1 MMKLPSF
8 RLRIALL
15 SASLAGSAL
24 VGFGAVS
31 WFQIYNAKI
40 SRLDAEL
47 LNNLMRA
54 TPNLPPRGEPPVR
67 AASLRR
73 EVLSKGSRPSD
84 NSMHGS
90 SLRSRDRSQWQFY
103 EDSLSY
109 AFGTNT
115 KTPVVL
121 LVLDANSNILYQS
134 NSLDLEVNRLL
145 VGRLQLA
152 PLPPPPLPDFSRDL
166 ENLSPFRRE
175 ALNSPPSL
183 AGKGAGG
190 LGFPDNVKSQPPLPS
205 NTNPSFQRPPF
216 LHPRSPQFITE
227 QTATAAWRIGAAK
240 FPNLQVAIAV
250 SLQAVNQEM
259 ATIRN
264 IFLVSIPGA
273 LLLVAVGAWL
283 VSGGA
288 LRPIRQLTGVI
299 QQVTVKGLDQRIP
312 IGTTDVEFVELI
324 QVFNQMLE
332 RLERSFTQA
341 SRFSG
346 DAAHEL
352 KTPLTILQGE
362 LERTLQQV
370 DPGSEVQQRLSNLLD
385 EVRRLSGIMRKL
397 LLLSLADAGKMS
409 LYLVEVDMS
418 ELLMEMLEDVE
429 MLAPQLSVQT
439 DFTDGLRLQ
448 GDRDLLIQVLQNLFS
463 NAIKYNLANGWI
475 QIRAHQTQTTLHVT
489 IANASQDIP
498 VSDAYGDRI
507 FDRFYRGDP
516 ARTRKIEGIGLG
528 LSLAREIA
536 RAHHGDL
543 TLDSTSFGQTAF
555 TLTLPMKLQN

>member
-1 MMKLPSF
+1 MKLPSF
-8 RLRIALL
+8 RLRLALL
-15 SASLAGSAL
+15 SAALAGSTL

-47 LNNLMRA
+47 LNHLMRA
-54 TPNLPPRGEPPVR
+54 TPNFVPREEPPVG
-67 AASLRR
+67 AASPRR
-73 EVLSKGSRPSD
+73 ELSKE
-84 NSMHGS
+84 NSGDRG
-90 SLRSRDRSQWQFY
+90 RSQFY

-109 AFGTNT
+109 SFGTNT
-115 KTPVVL
+115 KIPVAL
-121 LVLDANSNILYQS
+121 LVLDANNNIVYKS
-134 NSLDLEVNRLL
+134 NSLPADLELNRLL
-145 VGRLQLA
+145 LKRLELT
-152 PLPPPPLPDFSRDL
+152 PLPPPPK
-166 ENLSPFRRE
+166 RE
-175 ALNSPPSL
+175 P
-183 AGKGAGG
+183 
-190 LGFPDNVKSQPPLPS
+190 PPLPS
-205 NTNPSFQRPPF
+205 NANPSLERPP
-216 LHPRSPQFITE
+216 LIRPRPPQFVTE
-227 QTATAAWRIGAAK
+227 QTATAVWRIGAAK
-240 FPNLQVAIAV
+240 FPNAQIAIAV
-250 SLQAVNQEM
+250 SLQAVDQEM

-324 QVFNQMLE
+324 QVFNLMLS

-429 MLAPQLSVQT
+429 MLAPHLTVQT
-439 DFTDGLRLQ
+439 DFIDGLRVK

-463 NAIKYNLANGWI
+463 NAIKYNLPNGWI
-475 QIRAHQTQTTLHVT
+475 RIRTHQTPTTLQIT
-489 IANASQDIP
+489 IVNASKDIP
-498 VSDAYGDRI
+498 LSERNRI

-516 ARTRKIEGIGLG
+516 SRNRKIEGIGLG

-536 RAHHGDL
+536 RAHRGDL
-543 TLDSTSFGQTAF
+543 TLDLTSAGQTAF
-555 TLTLPMKLQN
+555 TLTLPIKLQN

>member
-1 MMKLPSF
+1 M
-8 RLRIALL
+8 AD
-15 SASLAGSAL
+15 
-24 VGFGAVS
+24 
-31 WFQIYNAKI
+31 W
-40 SRLDAEL
+40 
-47 LNNLMRA
+47 
-54 TPNLPPRGEPPVR
+54 T
-67 AASLRR
+67 
-73 EVLSKGSRPSD
+73 
-84 NSMHGS
+84 
-90 SLRSRDRSQWQFY
+90 
-103 EDSLSY
+103 
-109 AFGTNT
+109 T
-115 KTPVVL
+115 
-121 LVLDANSNILYQS
+121 
-134 NSLDLEVNRLL
+134 
-145 VGRLQLA
+145 
-152 PLPPPPLPDFSRDL
+152 
-166 ENLSPFRRE
+166 
-175 ALNSPPSL
+175 
-183 AGKGAGG
+183 
-190 LGFPDNVKSQPPLPS
+190 
-205 NTNPSFQRPPF
+205 
-216 LHPRSPQFITE
+216 
-227 QTATAAWRIGAAK
+227 K
-240 FPNLQVAIAV
+240 FPNGQVGIAV
-250 SLQAVNQEM
+250 NLQAVDQEM

-264 IFLVSIPGA
+264 IFLVSIPGS

-288 LRPIRQLTGVI
+288 LRPIRQLTGII

-312 IGTTDVEFVELI
+312 VGTTDVEFVELI
-324 QVFNQMLE
+324 QVFNLMLE

-370 DPGSEVQQRLSNLLD
+370 EPGSEVQQRLSNLLD

-429 MLAPQLSVQT
+429 MLAPHLTVET
-439 DFTDGLRLQ
+439 KFTDGLRLQ

-463 NAIKYNLANGWI
+463 NAIKYNLPSGWI
-475 QIRAHQTQTTLHVT
+475 KISTHQTQTTLHVT
-489 IANASQDIP
+489 IANASKDIP
-498 VSDAYGDRI
+498 VSDAYGARERERLRI

-543 TLDSTSFGQTAF
+543 TLDSTAFGHTAF
-555 TLTLPMKLQN
+555 TLTLPIEEAGEQGAGGRVKRF

>member
-1 MMKLPSF
+1 MKLPSF

-15 SASLAGSAL
+15 SAALAGSAL

-47 LNNLMRA
+47 LNHLMRA
-54 TPNLPPRGEPPVR
+54 TRSPD
-67 AASLRR
+67 R
-73 EVLSKGSRPSD
+73 ER
-84 NSMHGS
+84 
-90 SLRSRDRSQWQFY
+90 WQFY
-103 EDSLSY
+103 ADSLPY
-109 AFGTNT
+109 AFGGGTNI
-115 KTPVVL
+115 KTPIAL
-121 LVLDANSNILYQS
+121 LVLDANGNTLYES
-134 NSLDLEVNRLL
+134 NSLPADLKVNGLL
-145 VGRLQLA
+145 VQRLQST
-152 PLPPPPLPDFSRDL
+152 PLPPPPPKEPPPLPDFSRDL
-166 ENLSPFRRE
+166 ENLSPKRGE
-175 ALNSPPSL
+175 ALNSPPSRV
-183 AGKGAGG
+183 GKGAGG
-190 LGFPDNVKSQPPLPS
+190 LGFVLDFPDNVKSRPPLI
-205 NTNPSFQRPPF
+205 R
-216 LHPRSPQFITE
+216 PRSPQFVTE
-227 QTATAAWRIGAAK
+227 QTAITAWRIGATR
-240 FPNLQVAIAV
+240 FPNVQVAIAV
-250 SLQAVNQEM
+250 SLQAVDQEM
-259 ATIRN
+259 AIIRN

-324 QVFNQMLE
+324 QVFNLMLE

-429 MLAPQLSVQT
+429 MLAPQLTVQT
-439 DFTDGLRLQ
+439 DFTDGLRVL

-475 QIRAHQTQTTLHVT
+475 KIHAHQTPTTLHIT
-489 IANASQDIP
+489 IANASKDIP
-498 VSDAYGDRI
+498 LSDRNRI

-516 ARTRKIEGIGLG
+516 ARTRKVEGIGLG

-543 TLDSTSFGQTAF
+543 TLDSTPSGQTAF
-555 TLTLPMKLQN
+555 TLTLPMKLHNIDGVYINS

>member
-1 MMKLPSF
+1 MKLPSF

-15 SASLAGSAL
+15 SAALAGSTL
-24 VGFGAVS
+24 IGFGAVS

-47 LNNLMRA
+47 LNHLMRA
-54 TPNLPPRGEPPVR
+54 TPNFPPREEPPPG
-67 AASLRR
+67 AASPRR
-73 EVLSKGSRPSD
+73 ENSRE
-84 NSMHGS
+84 
-90 SLRSRDRSQWQFY
+90 RSRWQFY

-109 AFGTNT
+109 SFGTNT
-115 KTPVVL
+115 KTPVALV
-121 LVLDANSNILYQS
+121 VLDANNNILYQS
-134 NSLDLEVNRLL
+134 NSLPTDLEVNRLL
-145 VGRLQLA
+145 LARLELT
-152 PLPPPPLPDFSRDL
+152 PLPPPPK
-166 ENLSPFRRE
+166 RE
-175 ALNSPPSL
+175 PPPPS
-183 AGKGAGG
+183 
-190 LGFPDNVKSQPPLPS
+190 N
-205 NTNPSFQRPPF
+205 NNPSFERPP
-216 LHPRSPQFITE
+216 LIRPRPPQFVTE
-227 QTATAAWRIGAAK
+227 KTATAVWRIGSTK
-240 FPNLQVAIAV
+240 FPNAQVAIAV
-250 SLQAVNQEM
+250 SLQAVDRDM

-324 QVFNQMLE
+324 QVFNLMLS

-429 MLAPQLSVQT
+429 MLAPQLTVQT
-439 DFTDGLRLQ
+439 DFTDGLWVK
-448 GDRDLLIQVLQNLFS
+448 GDRDLLIQILQNLFS

-475 QIRAHQTQTTLHVT
+475 KIRTHQTPTTLHVT
-489 IANASQDIP
+489 IVNASEDIP
-498 VSDAYGDRI
+498 LSDRNRI

-516 ARTRKIEGIGLG
+516 SRNRKVEGIGLG

-536 RAHHGDL
+536 RAHRGDL
-543 TLDSTSFGQTAF
+543 TLDLTSSGQTAF
-555 TLTLPMKLQN
+555 TLTLPMK

>member
-1 MMKLPSF
+1 MKLPSF

-15 SASLAGSAL
+15 STALAGSTL

-47 LNNLMRA
+47 LNHLMRA
-54 TPNLPPRGEPPVR
+54 TPNFPPREEPPVG
-67 AASLRR
+67 AASPRK
-73 EVLSKGSRPSD
+73 E
-84 NSMHGS
+84 
-90 SLRSRDRSQWQFY
+90 SLRVGAARRRHRSRWQFY
-103 EDSLSY
+103 EESLSY
-109 AFGTNT
+109 TFGTNT
-115 KTPVVL
+115 KTPVALV
-121 LVLDANSNILYQS
+121 VLDANNNILYQS
-134 NSLDLEVNRLL
+134 NSLPTDLEVNRLL
-145 VGRLQLA
+145 LAHLQLT
-152 PLPPPPLPDFSRDL
+152 PLP
-166 ENLSPFRRE
+166 
-175 ALNSPPSL
+175 SPP
-183 AGKGAGG
+183 KRE
-190 LGFPDNVKSQPPLPS
+190 PPPLPS
-205 NTNPSFQRPPF
+205 NNNPSFERPP
-216 LHPRSPQFITE
+216 LIRPRPPQFVTEKTAITV
-227 QTATAAWRIGAAK
+227 WRIGATK
-240 FPNLQVAIAV
+240 LPNAQVAIAV
-250 SLQAVNQEM
+250 SLQAVDQEM

-324 QVFNQMLE
+324 QVFNLMLS

-418 ELLMEMLEDVE
+418 ELLMEMLEDIE
-429 MLAPQLSVQT
+429 MLAPQLTVET
-439 DFTDGLRLQ
+439 DFIDGLRVK

-475 QIRAHQTQTTLHVT
+475 QIRTHQTPTTLHIT
-489 IANASQDIP
+489 IVNASKDIP
-498 VSDAYGDRI
+498 LSDRDRI

-516 ARTRKIEGIGLG
+516 SRNRKVEGIGLG

-536 RAHHGDL
+536 RAHRGNL
-543 TLDSTSFGQTAF
+543 TLDLTSSGQTAF
-555 TLTLPMKLQN
+555 TLTLPMK

>member
-1 MMKLPSF
+1 MKLPSF

-15 SASLAGSAL
+15 STALAGTTL

-47 LNNLMRA
+47 LNHLMRA
-54 TPNLPPRGEPPVR
+54 APNLPPRGEPPKIQGK
-67 AASLRR
+67 
-73 EVLSKGSRPSD
+73 ESRPS
-84 NSMHGS
+84 
-90 SLRSRDRSQWQFY
+90 RWQFY
-103 EDSLSY
+103 KDSLSDG
-109 AFGTNT
+109 FGTNT
-115 KTPVVL
+115 KTPIAL
-121 LVLDANSNILYQS
+121 LVLDANGNILYQS
-134 NSLDLEVNRLL
+134 NSLPADVEVNHLL
-145 VGRLQLA
+145 LKRLQLI
-152 PLPPPPLPDFSRDL
+152 PLPPPPQGEPAPSNR
-166 ENLSPFRRE
+166 NLSVGP
-175 ALNSPPSL
+175 
-183 AGKGAGG
+183 
-190 LGFPDNVKSQPPLPS
+190 
-205 NTNPSFQRPPF
+205 PPF
-216 LHPRSPQFITE
+216 LRPRPPQFLTE
-227 QTATAAWRIGAAK
+227 HTAKAAWRIGATK
-240 FPNLQVAIAV
+240 FPNAQVAIAV
-250 SLQAVNQEM
+250 NLEAIDREM
-259 ATIRN
+259 AIIRN
-264 IFLVSIPGA
+264 IFLVSIPGS

-288 LRPIRQLTGVI
+288 LRPVHQLTGAI

-324 QVFNQMLE
+324 QVFNLMLE

-429 MLAPQLSVQT
+429 MLAPQLNVQT
-439 DFTDGLRLQ
+439 DFSDGLRLQ

-475 QIRAHQTQTTLHVT
+475 KIRAHQTQTTLHVT
-489 IANASQDIP
+489 ITNASKDIP
-498 VSDAYGDRI
+498 VSDAYSARDRDRI
-507 FDRFYRGDP
+507 FERFYRGDP

-543 TLDSTSFGQTAF
+543 TLDSTAFGQTSF
-555 TLTLPMKLQN
+555 TLTLPMK

>member
-1 MMKLPSF
+1 MKLPSF
-8 RLRIALL
+8 RLRLALL
-15 SASLAGSAL
+15 SAALAGSTL

-31 WFQIYNAKI
+31 WFQISNAKI

-47 LNNLMRA
+47 LNHLMRA
-54 TPNLPPRGEPPVR
+54 TPNFPPREEPPVG
-67 AASLRR
+67 AASPRR
-73 EVLSKGSRPSD
+73 ELSKES
-84 NSMHGS
+84 
-90 SLRSRDRSQWQFY
+90 SRDRWQFY

-109 AFGTNT
+109 AFGSNT
-115 KTPVVL
+115 KTPVAL
-121 LVLDANSNILYQS
+121 LVLDTNNNILYQS
-134 NSLDLEVNRLL
+134 NSLPADLEVNRLL
-145 VGRLQLA
+145 LARLKLA
-152 PLPPPPLPDFSRDL
+152 PLAP
-166 ENLSPFRRE
+166 SPKRE
-175 ALNSPPSL
+175 P
-183 AGKGAGG
+183 
-190 LGFPDNVKSQPPLPS
+190 PPLPS
-205 NTNPSFQRPPF
+205 NPSFERPP
-216 LHPRSPQFITE
+216 LIRPRPPQFITE
-227 QTATAAWRIGAAK
+227 QTATAVWRVGAAK
-240 FPNLQVAIAV
+240 FPNAQIAIAV
-250 SLQAVNQEM
+250 SLQAVDQEM

-288 LRPIRQLTGVI
+288 LRPIHQLTGVI

-324 QVFNQMLE
+324 QVFNLMLS

-429 MLAPQLSVQT
+429 MLAPHLTVQT
-439 DFTDGLRLQ
+439 DFTDGLRVK

-463 NAIKYNLANGWI
+463 NAIKYNLPNGWI
-475 QIRAHQTQTTLHVT
+475 QIHTHQTPTTLHVT
-489 IANASQDIP
+489 IVNASKDIP
-498 VSDAYGDRI
+498 VSECDRI

-516 ARTRKIEGIGLG
+516 SRNRKIEGIGLG

-536 RAHHGDL
+536 RAHRGDL
-543 TLDSTSFGQTAF
+543 TLDLTSSGQTAF
-555 TLTLPMKLQN
+555 TLTLPMKLEN